1 MSQGHSGHAD
11 HQAPVSPDSPKPP
24 QTTRPP
30 SPFVL
35 RVGLTGGIAAGKS
48 TVARIF
54 TSLGATVM
62 DADEIAHRL
71 IEKGGAGYD
80 PVTQAFGPGVLRD
93 DGSIDRARI
102 ARIIFT
108 DASRRAA
115 LEKILHPLIR
125 AEEMAQTARLAATGL
140 GRIAVSNAA
149 LLIETGYYRDYHRV
163 VVVHCAPEIQIERLV
178 RRDALSEEDAKAR
191 IGAQM
196 DPREKLKV
204 AHYAIDTTP
213 GFAATEVRAR
223 AVFRHLQLDLQA
235 LADAV

>member
-1 MSQGHSGHAD
+1 MSPAHPGHAD
-11 HQAPVSPDSPKPP
+11 HHGPASPDAPKTP
-24 QTTRPP
+24 QPARPP

-48 TVARIF
+48 TVAKIF
-54 TSLGATVM
+54 ATLGATLM
-62 DADEIAHRL
+62 DADDIAHRL
-71 IEKGGAGYD
+71 IEKDGAGYD
-80 PVTQAFGPGVLRD
+80 PVAQAFGPGVLRE

-102 ARIIFT
+102 ARIIFA

-125 AEEMAQTARLAATGL
+125 AEETVQTARLAATGL
-140 GRIAVSNAA
+140 GRIAVTNAA

-163 VVVHCAPEIQIERLV
+163 VVVHCAPEIQTERLV

-196 DPREKLKV
+196 DTREKLKV
-204 AHYAIDTTP
+204 AHYTIDTTP

-235 LADAV
+235 LSDAV